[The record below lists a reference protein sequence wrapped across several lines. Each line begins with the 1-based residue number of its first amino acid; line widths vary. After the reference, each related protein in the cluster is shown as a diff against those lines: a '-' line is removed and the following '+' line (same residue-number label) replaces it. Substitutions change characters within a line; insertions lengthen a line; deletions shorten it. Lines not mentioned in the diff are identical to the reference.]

1 MKKFIT
7 ALLLVSTIA
16 CSAVGVSASEKG
28 TAYGKVPATDAK
40 ITIDGKKDDI
50 YDKGLTIKT
59 NTPNAS
65 NKSDSGASAEAKILW
80 NGKDTFYVY
89 VSVTDKEIIKKGKV
103 TEKQWET
110 DSVEIFFD
118 YSNKVARTRDQYRI
132 DCENNAQY
140 YDTATKTSDADM
152 KAFGFVNHAASIG
165 GNGYAVEFEIKAYKE
180 AISANMNVGFHMMLN
195 DMVAAGRN
203 MFDSDKC
210 GNTPANFGYITLS
223 GDKVAIEAPKP
234 AAADTKTAAKTADM
248 GVVVS
253 ALTLAMTSGAL
264 VVLKK
269 RK

>member
-1 MKKFIT
+1 MKKLIT
-7 ALLLVSTIA
+7 ALLLVATVA
-16 CSAVGVSASEKG
+16 CSSIGVFAAEAG
-28 TAYGKVPATDAK
+28 TSYGKVPATDEK

-59 NTPNAS
+59 NTPSAS
-65 NKSDSGASAEAKILW
+65 NKSDSGAAAEAKILW

-110 DSVEIFFD
+110 DSVELFFD

-140 YDTATKTSDADM
+140 YDTATKDAEADL
-152 KAFGFVNHAASIG
+152 KAFGLMNHAASIG
-165 GNGYAVEFEIKAYKE
+165 GSGYAVEFEIKAYKE
-180 AISANMNVGFHMMLN
+180 AISADMKVGFHMMLN

-223 GDKVAIEAPKP
+223 GDKVANPAPEP
-234 AAADTKTAAKTADM
+234 AKTTTTAAAKTADM